1 MLAFLCY
8 DVIAYTQTYCFG
20 VLTLLI
26 ITCRGLSANLR
37 LHDVQDLGDKAKD
50 AYKDAKSAVK
60 DVAGDVKGAAKDA
73 KDSVAGG
80 AKDA

>member
-1 MLAFLCY
+1 MSLR
-8 DVIAYTQTYCFG
+8 TPNTYCFG
-20 VLTLLI
+20 VRMLVI
-26 ITCRGLSANLR
+26 ITCRRLSANVQLR
-37 LHDVQDLGDKAKD
+37 DVQDLGDKAKD

-60 DVAGDVKGAAKDA
+60 DAAGDVKGAAKDA